1 MTVAGTG
8 RTVVEIFREEDVPF
22 LGASIAFYALA
33 SMVPLL
39 LVALAV
45 VSVVGLRETL
55 IEALRSVLTAS
66 GSAVLDSVLAD
77 AGRHGVAG
85 GLGFLFALWSGSKVF
100 RGLSIA
106 FEEIYTSESELS
118 LLDQLK
124 KSLLALGTLFLGF
137 VFLSATSV
145 ALTFVEIPVPYPTL
159 VGNVLAVLVL
169 SVAFL
174 PIFYIMPPVGV
185 TVRHAIPGAVVAA
198 VGWVLLQVG
207 FYYYAGSASRY
218 AAYGLL
224 GAVLLFVT
232 FLYLGAVVLLVGAA
246 VNVALDR

>member
-1 MTVAGTG
+1 M
-8 RTVVEIFREEDVPF
+8 
-22 LGASIAFYALA
+22 
-33 SMVPLL
+33 
-39 LVALAV
+39 
-45 VSVVGLRETL
+45 L

-66 GSAVLDSVLAD
+66 GSEVLDTVLAD
-77 AGRHGVAG
+77 AGGHGVAG

-106 FEEIYTSESELS
+106 FDEIYTRESELS
-118 LLDQLK
+118 LIGRLK
-124 KSLLALGTLFLGF
+124 MSLLTLGALLLGF

-145 ALTFVEIPVPYPTL
+145 ALTVVEIPIQYPTL

-169 SVAFL
+169 SVVFL
-174 PIFYIMPPVGV
+174 PIFYIMPPVDV
-185 TVRHAIPGAVVAA
+185 TVRHALPGAVVAA

-207 FYYYAGSASRY
+207 FYSYAGSASRY

-246 VNVALDR
+246 VNVALTG